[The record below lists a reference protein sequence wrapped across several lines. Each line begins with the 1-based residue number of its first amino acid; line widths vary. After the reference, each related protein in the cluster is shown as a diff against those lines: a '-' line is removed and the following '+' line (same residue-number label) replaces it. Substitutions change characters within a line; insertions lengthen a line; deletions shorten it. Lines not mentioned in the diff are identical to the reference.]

1 MCIADPLGKMIPGF
15 LTSSRSM
22 KARTDLYIRFWG
34 DEKRIFDDEMWLGK
48 RERYVQNW
56 CIQKMALLARSLAV
70 SILEAVVVSSLVV

>member
-1 MCIADPLGKMIPGF
+1 MKAW
-15 LTSSRSM
+15 SM
-22 KARTDLYIRFWG
+22 KARTYLYIRFWG
-34 DEKRIFDDEMWLGK
+34 DEKRIFDDDMGLGK